1 MPASSA
7 TGAAIGSTAPA
18 IDLASVM
25 HADGNTTCG
34 FLGPRHADISVNGGP
49 PQRAW
54 FPCSFQA
61 RLPEGTPTTAQVECQ
76 EPEL

>member
-1 MPASSA
+1 
-7 TGAAIGSTAPA
+7 
-18 IDLASVM
+18 M
-25 HADGNTTCG
+25 HADGNTTSG